1 MSRAK
6 TQHGAGGKAPRA
18 VTQSGGKKPRAA
30 SQAGLFNELEAAI
43 DALDADTSYPPK
55 HAGAR
60 TEAEREAGKAEA
72 DKPPRRGPPGPPPGA
87 KTSLP
92 PPKRTAPGPTPP
104 AAAAASPSVKVP
116 PPPRGAPSRP
126 PPAAER
132 PAAIRSREARAQS
145 EVGVV
150 ESEVVNEKSAPAVMR
165 GPAPNPAPRPPPGA
179 RVPPSTRPP
188 ANVAGRPPAGITGV
202 PASAPPR
209 PPPGSK
215 PPPFARDDGDRGRAI
230 SEDFSSLG
238 TGHSIDVD
246 LEESSPAARAYQAYD
261 SGPTRPISEHARAIS
276 VGETAADDLVIEGEE
291 LPPIK
296 PLSIAVFEDPPQVAG
311 AKQAIIVIGHK
322 VAAAA
327 SGPAGIEQI
336 KSLLRSGSAEVLL
349 VGVPGGE
356 ALIDTALALAPRRPV
371 VVAASAGSGL
381 EAARRAA
388 SFGADLSIVRP
399 INADTLAPVLLAAT
413 RLAAERNTATAA
425 RGSET
430 MLRARLDALVEPEP
444 GALQPF
450 ELFQRV
456 LELELKRSK
465 RYGYP
470 IAVALFALDV
480 GPEEPPP
487 GVRGIMK
494 ARAGNALIHSIR
506 DIDLATEVDQE
517 RFLVLLPYTALGGA
531 AEVARRIIHA
541 VTSNHPIT
549 AAGKTFPP
557 KLVGAVAG
565 ALPGQPLSFS
575 RLMRDATQALEQA
588 RRDGAELAVPLV
600 RE

>member
-1 MSRAK
+1 MTRAK
-6 TQHGAGGKAPRA
+6 TQHGSGGKPPRA
-18 VTQSGGKKPRAA
+18 PTQSGGKSKRAA
-30 SQAGLFNELEAAI
+30 TNGLFNELEAAI

-60 TEAEREAGKAEA
+60 TEAARADDKVER
-72 DKPPRRGPPGPPPGA
+72 PPAPKIP
-87 KTSLP
+87 LP
-92 PPKRTAPGPTPP
+92 PPKRTAPGPTPA
-104 AAAAASPSVKVP
+104 AAAAASPSVKP
-116 PPPRGAPSRP
+116 FPPRSSPSKP

-132 PAAIRSREARAQS
+132 PAAIRAREARARS
-145 EVGVV
+145 EIGAV
-150 ESEVVNEKSAPAVMR
+150 EAEVVNEKSAPVR
-165 GPAPNPAPRPPPGA
+165 GPAARPTPP
-179 RVPPSTRPP
+179 TRPP
-188 ANVAGRPPAGITGV
+188 ANVTRPPAVAEPRT
-202 PASAPPR
+202 APPR
-209 PPPGSK
+209 PPPGSQ
-215 PPPFARDDGDRGRAI
+215 PAPIARAESD
-230 SEDFSSLG
+230 DFSSIG
-238 TGHSIDVD
+238 SSIDID
-246 LEESSPAARAYQAYD
+246 FEESSPAAQAYKAYE
-261 SGPTRPISEHARAIS
+261 SGPTRAISEHARAIS
-276 VGETAADDLVIEGEE
+276 VGETAAEDLVIEGED

-296 PLSIAVFEDPPQVAG
+296 PLSIAVFEDPPQVAA
-311 AKQAIIVIGHK
+311 AKQAIIVVGHK

-327 SGPAGIEQI
+327 SGGAGIEQI

-371 VVAASAGSGL
+371 VIAVSAGTGV

-399 INADTLAPVLLAAT
+399 ISADGLAPVLLAAT

-517 RFLVLLPYTALGGA
+517 RFLVLLPYTSLAGA

-541 VTSNHPIT
+541 VTSGNPIT
-549 AAGKTFPP
+549 ASGRTFPP
-557 KLVGAVAG
+557 KVIGAVAG

-575 RLMRDATQALEQA
+575 RLMRDAMQALEQA
-588 RRDGAELAVPLV
+588 KRDGAELAVPMV
-600 RE
+600 RGPQ